1 MSLVNYSNLDFDQ
14 IRNNIKDYLR
24 SNSNFTDYDFEGSN
38 LSAIID
44 ILAYNTYITS
54 FNANMIANEVFI
66 DSASLRE
73 NVVSLARNIGYIPKS
88 KTAARAVVS
97 FLVDLT
103 TTREKYPL
111 TLTLKKG
118 PVCTSASSVN
128 GQTYVFLIPD
138 DITVPVVDGVA
149 FFNEVTIYEGTLIE
163 TTFNVRSID
172 PNQRYI
178 LDNAGID
185 TNTIN
190 IFVRDSVNSNS
201 GNKFQIVN
209 NLFDAGR
216 ESNIAFLQE
225 VEDQRYEL
233 LFGDGIFGR
242 KLESG
247 NNVEISYIVTSG
259 SNSNGISNF
268 TYIGRIFDNEES
280 LINSGISLISV
291 LSPSEYG
298 EDIESVSFIKKYAPK
313 TYSSQNRAVTPS
325 DYESLIPRIY
335 PEADLVTAY
344 GGEELDPPQFGR
356 VFLAIKPKFSQF
368 VPDTIKLN
376 LKKELKRYS
385 VAGIVPE
392 IVDMK
397 LLYVEFAS
405 NVYYNRNKATSAN
418 IVKNEVFNSVIAYS
432 QSSELNR
439 YGARFKYSKFQRII
453 DDSNEAITSNITT
466 IQIRRDLSPI
476 LNSTATYEICFGNE
490 FQIIETSGFNIK
502 SSGFEIDGVTGTC
515 YLADIPFEDNT
526 SIGEIVIFRVK
537 SNITADVILRDVGVV
552 DYIKGEINL
561 NPINIIST
569 QKFSGTTPI
578 IEISA
583 IPKSND
589 VISLQ
594 DLYLILDVNNSQ
606 INMIQDNIESG
617 SDISG
622 TTYIRSSS
630 YFTGN
635 LTR

>member
-14 IRNNIKDYLR
+14 IKDNIKDYLR
-24 SNSNFTDYDFEGSN
+24 ANSNFSDYDYEGSN
-38 LSAIID
+38 LSTIID

-73 NVVSLARNIGYIPKS
+73 NVVSLARNIGYVPRS
-88 KTAARAVVS
+88 KTASRAVIS

-103 TTREKYPL
+103 TSREKFPIS
-111 TLTLKKG
+111 LTLKKG
-118 PVCTSASSVN
+118 PVCTSANSLN

-138 DITVPVVDGVA
+138 DITVPVVDGIA
-149 FFNEVTIYEGTLIE
+149 FFNDVTIYEGTLIE
-163 TTFNVRSID
+163 TTFTVKSTD
-172 PNQRYI
+172 VNQRFI
-178 LDNAGID
+178 LDNSGID
-185 TNTIN
+185 SGTIN
-190 IFVRDSVNSNS
+190 IFVRDNINSNS
-201 GNKFQIVN
+201 GNKFQIVD

-216 ESNIAFLQE
+216 ESNIVFLQE

-242 KLESG
+242 KLETG
-247 NNVEISYIVTSG
+247 NVVEVSYIVTTG
-259 SNSNGISNF
+259 SSANGISNF
-268 TYIGRIFDNEES
+268 SYIGRIFDNEES

-291 LSPSEYG
+291 SSIADFG
-298 EDIESVSFIKKYAPK
+298 EDIESVSFIKKYAPRL
-313 TYSSQNRAVTPS
+313 YSSQNRAVTPA

-335 PEADLVTAY
+335 PEADLVTVY
-344 GGEELDPPQFGR
+344 GGEELDPPQYGR

-376 LKKELKRYS
+376 LKKELKKYS

-397 LLYVEFAS
+397 FLYVEFVS
-405 NVYYNRNKATSAN
+405 NVYYNKNRAISSNT
-418 IVKNEVFNSVIAYS
+418 VRNEVFNSVISYS
-432 QSSELNR
+432 KSSELNR
-439 YGARFKYSKFQRII
+439 YGARFKYSKFQRIV

-476 LNSTATYEICFGNE
+476 LNANATYEICFGNE
-490 FQIIETSGFNIK
+490 FQIIEESGFNIK
-502 SSGFEIDGVTGTC
+502 SSGFTIDGVTGTC
-515 YLADIPFEDNT
+515 YITDIPFEDNK
-526 SIGEIVIFRVK
+526 SIGEIVIFRLK
-537 SNITADVILRDVGVV
+537 SSDTADVILRDVGIV

-561 NPINIIST
+561 NPINITST
-569 QKFSGTTPI
+569 SKVSGTTPI

-606 INMIQDNIESG
+606 INMVQDNIDSG
-617 SDISG
+617 ADISG

>member
-38 LSAIID
+38 LSTIID
-44 ILAYNTYITS
+44 VLAYNTYITS

-73 NVVSLARNIGYIPKS
+73 NVVSLARNIGYVPRS
-88 KTAARAVVS
+88 KTASRSVVS

-103 TTREKYPL
+103 TSREKYPI

-118 PVCTSASSVN
+118 PVCTSSSSIN

-149 FFNEVTIYEGTLIE
+149 FFEEITIYEGTLIE
-163 TTFNVRSID
+163 TSFNVRSID
-172 PNQRYI
+172 LTQRFI

-190 IFVRDSVNSNS
+190 VFVRDNINSNS

-209 NLFDAGR
+209 NLFNLDKR
-216 ESNIAFLQE
+216 SNIAFLQE
-225 VEDQRYEL
+225 VEDERYEL
-233 LFGDGIFGR
+233 LFGDGIFGK
-242 KLESG
+242 KLEN
-247 NNVEISYIVTSG
+247 NNVIEVSYIVTSG
-259 SNSNGISNF
+259 NNANGISNF
-268 TYIGRIFDNEES
+268 TYIGRIFDNDET
-280 LINSGISLISV
+280 LINTGISLISV
-291 LSPSEYG
+291 LSPSDFG
-298 EDIESVSFIKKYAPK
+298 ENIESVSFIKKYAPRV
-313 TYSSQNRAVTPS
+313 YSSQNRAVTPS

-344 GGEELDPPQFGR
+344 GGEELDPPQYGR

-376 LKKELKRYS
+376 LKRELKKYS
-385 VAGIVPE
+385 VAGIIPE

-397 LLYVEFAS
+397 LLYVEFIS
-405 NVYYNRNKATSAN
+405 NVYYNRNRSLSSN
-418 IVKNEVFNSVIAYS
+418 VIKNEVFNSVISYS
-432 QSSELNR
+432 RSSELNR

-466 IQIRRDLSPI
+466 IQIRRDLAPI

-490 FQIIETSGFNIK
+490 FQIIESSGFNIK
-502 SSGFEIDGVTGTC
+502 SSGFEIDGVTGIC
-515 YLADIPFEDNT
+515 YFADIPFEDNT
-526 SIGEIVIFRVK
+526 SIGEIVIFRLR
-537 SNITADVILRDVGVV
+537 SDLFADVILRDVGIV
-552 DYIKGEINL
+552 DYVKGEINL

-569 QKFSGTTPI
+569 QKFSGSMPI

-594 DLYLILDVNNSQ
+594 DLYLILDINKSQ
-606 INMIQDNIESG
+606 INMVQDNIESG
-617 SDISG
+617 ADISG

-635 LTR
+635 LIR